1 MRCIIQIMQIMQIRK
16 STCPGR
22 LKNLDPE
29 VEIATSQERGCV
41 PTKCRPQRSPTPHRT
56 YPGGNKSCNTTK
68 MARSPPPLP
77 AAQCGS
83 KKIIVET
90 LENTANLTRCRQ
102 PLIPERYVVVCYV
115 VQCLHKEICFYAH
128 VVQTV
133 NTGGLVAWSDGELAA
148 ERSRSHFNASLHST
162 LTLFA
167 SVGRKGL
174 FRR

>member
-1 MRCIIQIMQIMQIRK
+1 MLRRESPQIHPK
-16 STCPGR
+16 GTC
-22 LKNLDPE
+22 L
-29 VEIATSQERGCV
+29 VCYS
-41 PTKCRPQRSPTPHRT
+41 RT
-56 YPGGNKSCNTTK
+56 YALVSGVYSLGLRLLGAGRHSWLSHPRLLLSGR
-68 MARSPPPLP
+68 AAVRDDLP